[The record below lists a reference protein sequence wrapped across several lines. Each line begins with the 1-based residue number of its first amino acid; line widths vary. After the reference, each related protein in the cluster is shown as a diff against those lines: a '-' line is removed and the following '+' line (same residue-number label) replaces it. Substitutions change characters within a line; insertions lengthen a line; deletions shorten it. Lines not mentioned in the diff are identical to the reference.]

1 MRQAKQRKLVNT
13 YLDHV
18 GSAVGCVVLA
28 ASLAFCADGA
38 AAQTPT
44 KSPAAGGKKPAAR
57 AVAGPQVG
65 QQTFSSCEEA
75 SKALVAAL
83 QSNDEQ
89 QLLKVLGANAKDIV
103 SSGDPTADKA
113 EREEIVQKYEQ
124 MHRLVMEP
132 DGTTTVY
139 VGSENWPT
147 PIPIVHKGGQWY
159 FDSAAG
165 KQAILHRRIGR
176 NELAVLQ
183 VCNELVDAQKE
194 YFGQAHDGQP
204 AHHYAE
210 KMWSDPDKHNGL
222 YWKADSG
229 EPESPIGPLVAA
241 ATAEGY
247 VSASNNEPQPF
258 DGYLFRM
265 LKAPG
270 RAHAQS
276 VSQSSADSGDAS
288 GFAFVAYPAKYRDSG
303 VMTFIVDQSGV
314 VYEKDLGPHSAE
326 IAKAMTHYRRDATWR
341 QAD

>member
-1 MRQAKQRKLVNT
+1 
-13 YLDHV
+13 
-18 GSAVGCVVLA
+18 
-28 ASLAFCADGA
+28 
-38 AAQTPT
+38 
-44 KSPAAGGKKPAAR
+44 
-57 AVAGPQVG
+57 
-65 QQTFSSCEEA
+65 
-75 SKALVAAL
+75 
-83 QSNDEQ
+83 
-89 QLLKVLGANAKDIV
+89 
-103 SSGDPTADKA
+103 
-113 EREEIVQKYEQ
+113 

-241 ATAEGY
+241 ATA
-247 VSASNNEPQPF
+247 
-258 DGYLFRM
+258 
-265 LKAPG
+265 
-270 RAHAQS
+270 
-276 VSQSSADSGDAS
+276 
-288 GFAFVAYPAKYRDSG
+288 
-303 VMTFIVDQSGV
+303 
-314 VYEKDLGPHSAE
+314 
-326 IAKAMTHYRRDATWR
+326 
-341 QAD
+341 